1 MKWII
6 LFCALFLSVNPSI
19 TIFFYYQRTYRRTK
33 NYRRKIHR
41 QSISVGD
48 FVGKLIT
55 NGMIVQILTENFIS
69 KYKNCVS
76 DCGLPTKFLC
86 YGNNDELKK
95 KVIFKYL
102 SSTVDWWVELIM
114 TRRAL
119 TYNVSRKHN
128 SQIKATLIWTVN
140 DLLAYE
146 MVSGWSIHR
155 KLSCLYYMHH
165 NKAFILF
172 NSVKLF
178 FYCYQRFLPSNY
190 QFRNNKKRLLES

>member
-1 MKWII
+1 
-6 LFCALFLSVNPSI
+6 
-19 TIFFYYQRTYRRTK
+19 
-33 NYRRKIHR
+33 
-41 QSISVGD
+41 
-48 FVGKLIT
+48 
-55 NGMIVQILTENFIS
+55 
-69 KYKNCVS
+69 
-76 DCGLPTKFLC
+76 
-86 YGNNDELKK
+86 
-95 KVIFKYL
+95 
-102 SSTVDWWVELIM
+102 M

-178 FYCYQRFLPSNY
+178 SYCYRGFCQVIINLEIIKKDFLKGKVEKDISSLVLLNEELY
-190 QFRNNKKRLLES
+190 DEVSKYESIVFSFNSKKKKFHDSGMTHNWIKQNIFLGAFFIKRLVSSVIDWMS

>member
-1 MKWII
+1 MWFTNKIFMLVI
-6 LFCALFLSVNPSI
+6 L
-19 TIFFYYQRTYRRTK
+19 
-33 NYRRKIHR
+33 
-41 QSISVGD
+41 D
-48 FVGKLIT
+48 
-55 NGMIVQILTENFIS
+55 
-69 KYKNCVS
+69 
-76 DCGLPTKFLC
+76 
-86 YGNNDELKK
+86 GNNDELKK

-165 NKAFILF
+165 NKVFILF

-178 FYCYQRFLPSNY
+178 SYCYRGFCQVIINLEIIKKDFLKGKLEKDIASLV
-190 QFRNNKKRLLES
+190 LLSE